1 MRCCLLL
8 LPAIYHLPPCVPSA
22 DSPIPLP
29 GCTFLS
35 SRARRWGAPGSLDT
49 DCRAVPADRCARQ
62 TAVPPVRPGP
72 ESRPREA
79 KDALCQ
85 QSLGPDGSRGRGR
98 LGSRGWRRRWGA
110 AVLGVLSI
118 TVQAPDLLH
127 TEDRGGKR
135 QQERRDCGKW
145 RGRGCWSRR
154 RKVSAEP
161 SESYKEECELHL
173 ISPNSDIRI
182 GHQVAFL
189 RMEKKRLAP
198 VDTQSIISPTFQPAE
213 VPPPSKPP
221 RKRHPS
227 FDLQALLAPRRG
239 TSTPKP
245 AESPV
250 GGPSRNSPMSWLG
263 RRAVADPVIT
273 TSMATAISSWGG
285 SGGGGGGGVLIRGV
299 EVSSKE
305 VVDHTGSP
313 RQHVLLG
320 RTEREMG
327 ADRAGS
333 TTQRFSLFIPL

>member
-1 MRCCLLL
+1 M
-8 LPAIYHLPPCVPSA
+8 Y
-22 DSPIPLP
+22 
-29 GCTFLS
+29 
-35 SRARRWGAPGSLDT
+35 
-49 DCRAVPADRCARQ
+49 
-62 TAVPPVRPGP
+62 
-72 ESRPREA
+72 
-79 KDALCQ
+79 
-85 QSLGPDGSRGRGR
+85 
-98 LGSRGWRRRWGA
+98 
-110 AVLGVLSI
+110 
-118 TVQAPDLLH
+118 
-127 TEDRGGKR
+127 GGK
-135 QQERRDCGKW
+135 
-145 RGRGCWSRR
+145 
-154 RKVSAEP
+154 
-161 SESYKEECELHL
+161 
-173 ISPNSDIRI
+173 
-182 GHQVAFL
+182 
-189 RMEKKRLAP
+189 KRFVP
-198 VDTQSIISPTFQPAE
+198 VDTQSIISPNSQPTE

-245 AESPV
+245 AEPPV

-333 TTQRFSLFIPL
+333 TTQRFNLFILLQIPALGLYRPSIPTFPSFLSLIPFHPAASSTCSGAGCLAPRGNTPPS